1 MKDIPTLINDAN
13 VYVDEANWL
22 GKSEVELPSIAHK
35 VIEMKQF
42 GISGSMEVPLIGHI
56 DKLDGK
62 IKFKAIEPDAL
73 NVIYNPKKA
82 PLLDV
87 RAAQQKYNTSSGEI
101 VIEDIKITMRAFFK
115 NVKIQSMKQGSDSE
129 SEADYAAHYFK
140 MEINGQEVLEIDKFN
155 YIYKVNGEDILAE
168 VRSALG
174 Q

>member
-13 VYVDEANWL
+13 VYVDGANWL
-22 GKSEVELPSIAHK
+22 GKSEIELPEIAHK

-56 DKLDGK
+56 EKLDGK
-62 IKFKAIEPDAL
+62 IKFKALDADAL

-115 NVKIQSMKQGSDSE
+115 KVKVQSLKQGSDGE
-129 SEADYAAHYFK
+129 SEAEYAAHYFK
-140 MEINGQEVLEIDKFN
+140 LEIDGKEILEVDKFN
-155 YIYKVNGEDILAE
+155 YIFRVNGQDLMSE
-168 VRSALG
+168 VRTALG
-174 Q
+174 M